1 LIGYRA
7 ELRQFWSSMRSA
19 FRFESFPTI
28 RTNPENRMVETL
40 RARRTHKEREE
51 TELTCAD
58 DIHPS
63 GDIKRS
69 KLVSDFLTSIIPCGT
84 CLPEAEG
91 FTAISRLAHFRLPL
105 FPTASSAIERGT
117 SDIAGSRLPLRRPRS
132 GSLQRFSFVW
142 DDDRC
147 DERAGTPSG
156 VQTRLFGTRGVAR
169 ASLNPGLLAEI
180 PSGCETET
188 KSGSNLKLKPHPSAI
203 EVRIANLDNAV

>member
-1 LIGYRA
+1 LIGDRA
-7 ELRQFWSSMRSA
+7 GLRQFWSSMRSA

-63 GDIKRS
+63 GDIKGS

-105 FPTASSAIERGT
+105 FLTASSAIERGT

-132 GSLQRFSFVW
+132 GSLRRFSFVW
-142 DDDRC
+142 DD
-147 DERAGTPSG
+147 AGVMSVLAPPPGCRHVCSEPGVSLVPRSTPG
-156 VQTRLFGTRGVAR
+156 YWPR
-169 ASLNPGLLAEI
+169 SLRDAKQRQ
-180 PSGCETET
+180 SQAAT
-188 KSGSNLKLKPHPSAI
+188 
-203 EVRIANLDNAV
+203 